1 MPFPVSPEVGDTH
14 TTVDGTYM
22 FNGIS
27 WTQGFAVRNSD
38 GSTTVV
44 SPNEP
49 TSFTENTKWVDYVT
63 RTLKS
68 RENDSWVARKII

>member
-1 MPFPVSPEVGDTH
+1 MAFPVSPSVGDTH
-14 TTVDGTYM
+14 TTVDGTYV

-49 TSFTENTKWVDYVT
+49 ASFAEDTKWVDYKT
-63 RTLKS
+63 RELKS
-68 RENDSWVARKII
+68 RQSGSWAKRFNV